1 MGLECRD
8 MGEEEKGREQELGLV
23 CKMKKKSN
31 INLYINIY
39 KERNVMNTL
48 TNSVKLSES

>member
-8 MGEEEKGREQELGLV
+8 VGEEEKGREGIGMQNE
-23 CKMKKKSN
+23 KKSN

-39 KERNVMNTL
+39 IKKEM
-48 TNSVKLSES
+48 